1 MPIFKKAFNRCVGT
15 FILWLGLTTGGLAST
30 YGTWQVHL
38 DSDDRFFSTPETATA
53 AVELENGNA
62 VVVTVHP
69 DEEYVH
75 VMVGFFQGI
84 PPEPVLHM
92 YATKSDGTIHWIGLT
107 AREVKAKRDQSSQ
120 RHFVSMSLPP
130 SDIELLKSASD
141 FAVSNGREALHFTMA
156 GYEAALN
163 RIQASASLKNDR
175 EAVAE
180 ELRVSWLKACRE
192 AAGHEYDSYNEGLWV
207 AWGRIKPVKA
217 VEACRNAMGSG
228 AITPQTHYLLGRAL
242 DKAGDAEAVRELQ
255 HSTEGGY
262 PIAHSHLGVLLEEG
276 TYGPKDIDAARA
288 MYRTGYELGDGSSGA
303 NLARLMIE
311 HGDDDDRMVA
321 RTILQ
326 GAINRD
332 YFPALKTMAD
342 YLAAGTFDGWADHKS
357 ARNFRA
363 RAADHG
369 NAQAAYDLA
378 GNYRDGVGGAVDM
391 EQYKKLLRR
400 AAELGHKQ
408 ARKDLGLSD

>member
-1 MPIFKKAFNRCVGT
+1 MPIFKKAFNRCAGT
-15 FILWLGLTTGGLAST
+15 FILWLGLTTSGMASA

-38 DSDDRFFSTPETATA
+38 DSDDRFFATPESATA
-53 AVELENGNA
+53 AVELENGNVA
-62 VVVTVHP
+62 VVTVYP

-75 VMVGFFQGI
+75 VVIGFFQGI
-84 PPEPVLHM
+84 TPEPGLHM

-107 AREVKAKRDQSSQ
+107 ARDVKAKRDQSSQ

-141 FAVSNGREALHFTMA
+141 FAVSNGREVMHFTMA
-156 GYEAALN
+156 GSQAALD
-163 RIQASASLKNDR
+163 RIQALASLKNDR
-175 EAVAE
+175 EAVSDE
-180 ELRVSWLKACRE
+180 IRVSWLKACRE

-207 AWGRIKPVKA
+207 AWERIKPVKA
-217 VEACRNAMGSG
+217 VEACRNAIGSG
-228 AITPQTHYLLGRAL
+228 TITPQTHYLLGRAL
-242 DKAGDAEAVRELQ
+242 DKAGDPETVRELQ
-255 HSTEGGY
+255 RSVEGGY

-276 TYGPKDIDAARA
+276 TYGPKDIAAARA
-288 MYRTGYELGDGSSGA
+288 MYEKGYELDDGPSGA

-311 HGDDDDRMVA
+311 HGHDGDRVDA
-321 RTILQ
+321 RMILI
-326 GAINRD
+326 GAINRG

-342 YLAAGTFDGWADHKS
+342 YLSAGTFDGWPDRKS

-391 EQYKKLLRR
+391 EQYKKFLRR

-408 ARKDLGLSD
+408 ARKDIGLSD